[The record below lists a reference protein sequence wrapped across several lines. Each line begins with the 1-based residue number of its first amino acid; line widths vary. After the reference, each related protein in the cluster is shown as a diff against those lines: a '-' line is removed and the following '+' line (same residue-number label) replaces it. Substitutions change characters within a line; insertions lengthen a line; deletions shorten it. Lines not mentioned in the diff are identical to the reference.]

1 MTDLIVRCLLPDPPL
16 RVIAVISTE
25 VAREAARRH
34 GAAAGVQVAL
44 GRAATC
50 GLLLATLTKSGEQ
63 VTMQILGDGPLGTL
77 IADANDSGDVR
88 VGISHP
94 ETFVPGPPDQ
104 RVSIADAVGRRGTIS
119 VARKLGRDFRSSG
132 QSILIAGEID
142 EDIEHYL
149 TTSEQVESA
158 LGCEVLLGKSQVRAA
173 AGVMVQ
179 CLPGADATELVM
191 ATRARLRGGALMSE
205 LQRVVAETDADAD
218 ADAAEADADTAKA
231 DANHTAAMAAAM
243 ARALLG
249 PAGRDLELLD
259 HRPVRFYCPCS
270 RERVRATI
278 ALLGASD
285 IDELIHQDGG
295 ATVNCEFCRSQYQLD
310 VAELEQIRAELSERA
325 QG

>member
-16 RVIAVISTE
+16 RVIAAISTE

-63 VTMQILGDGPLGTL
+63 VTMQVLGDGPLGTL

-179 CLPGADATELVM
+179 CLPGADAAELVM
-191 ATRARLRGGALMSE
+191 ATRARLRGGSLMSE
-205 LQRVVAETDADAD
+205 LQRVVAE
-218 ADAAEADADTAKA
+218 ADAAADAET
-231 DANHTAAMAAAM
+231 DAATAAAQAAAI

-249 PAGRDLELLD
+249 PAGRDLEVLD

-295 ATVNCEFCRSQYQLD
+295 AIVNCEFCRSQYQLD